1 MIPSRLAPLALFLG
15 YVLLRGCDA
24 SVLTAGGEEPISF
37 GNVFC
42 FANLATGLVLLLLH
56 RGA

>member
-1 MIPSRLAPLALFLG
+1 MIPSRLAPLALLG